1 MRIAMELDPRSDVPL
16 YRQIYEHVRDLVR
29 SGKLARG
36 EKIPATR
43 EMAGLLG
50 LNRATVAAAYE
61 LLEAE
66 RLITSHVG
74 RGSFVTGGAAQAAA
88 GPDWRGLM
96 TPWAAEPA
104 PLLALADDGIS
115 FAASRPSEQLFP
127 LAEVREACAEVMA
140 QPDLPGILQ
149 LGSPSGYEPLRR
161 RLLDEAR
168 AEKTAGPGDGLMI
181 TNGCQQALDLIG
193 RVLLRPGDTVAV
205 EDPVYPG
212 LRNLF
217 ANMGVQLAGVPAGEA
232 GMDVEALGRVL
243 EAGRVKLVVATSNFQ
258 NPTGGTLPPAE
269 RDSLLRA
276 VAAAGAVLVENDIYG
291 ELRYSGEP
299 LPALKTLD
307 RRGGTVLLRSF
318 SKIAFP
324 GLRVG
329 WVVAPQPVIERL
341 VEAKQL
347 ADLHGDQLS
356 QALLLRMLES
366 GRLEA
371 HRKRM
376 VTAGAARLA
385 ATLEGCSRY
394 LPQGTRFTRP
404 QGGMNVW
411 VELPAP
417 LDAGELLPRAER
429 AGVAYLP
436 GKYFAVTRPAPHALR
451 LSFAGLEPERIRA
464 GLEILGGIFSPE
476 LERVKGA
483 RGQPAPAIV

>member
-1 MRIAMELDPRSDVPL
+1 
-16 YRQIYEHVRDLVR
+16 
-29 SGKLARG
+29 
-36 EKIPATR
+36 
-43 EMAGLLG
+43 
-50 LNRATVAAAYE
+50 
-61 LLEAE
+61 
-66 RLITSHVG
+66 
-74 RGSFVTGGAAQAAA
+74 
-88 GPDWRGLM
+88 
-96 TPWAAEPA
+96 
-104 PLLALADDGIS
+104 
-115 FAASRPSEQLFP
+115 
-127 LAEVREACAEVMA
+127 
-140 QPDLPGILQ
+140 
-149 LGSPSGYEPLRR
+149 
-161 RLLDEAR
+161 
-168 AEKTAGPGDGLMI
+168 MI

-258 NPTGGTLPPAE
+258 NPTGGTLPPAA

-376 VTAGAARLA
+376 VAAGAARLA
-385 ATLEGCSRY
+385 ATLEGCQRH
-394 LPQGTRFTRP
+394 LPEGTRFTHP

-436 GKYFAVTRPAPHALR
+436 GKYFAVTRPATHALR